1 MNAPNSKNVNSNK
14 DSKKSTSQKVS
25 PFFEFNKKL
34 DDFISNI
41 KSKSSSPENNP
52 KENVYLKTNDN
63 QPIKSTTTNNNSLF
77 NINSEEKNQNN
88 IDKVQLMKA
97 NYRINFEDFMNCD
110 QFAENY
116 ELEPSMNFDNN
127 NSNCDLPY
135 SQTFEDSILLKDES
149 IFFVFDN
156 VYKNKFLSKEDI
168 SKFKKEDI
176 KLNFGKDPYEIYDQ
190 ISQGKISPH
199 DKTSIE
205 FYNSLNNFNI
215 FKTRNPYFMN
225 IKMINQNE
233 SEDDYFNMINNNN
246 FNKINEQVENYE
258 YIQNDS
264 LNSTRQ
270 NSKANQN
277 ISSFTF
283 NEKDIILNSDKL
295 CKKEEAKIEGK
306 ENENNLDNKYIG
318 KKRKTKK

>member
-1 MNAPNSKNVNSNK
+1 
-14 DSKKSTSQKVS
+14 
-25 PFFEFNKKL
+25 
-34 DDFISNI
+34 
-41 KSKSSSPENNP
+41 
-52 KENVYLKTNDN
+52 LKTNDN

-176 KLNFGKDPYEIYDQ
+176 KLNFGKDPYEIYEQ

-225 IKMINQNE
+225 IKMTNQNG

-246 FNKINEQVENYE
+246 FNKINEQDENYE

-264 LNSTRQ
+264 LNSTRH
-270 NSKANQN
+270 NSKANPN
-277 ISSFTF
+277 INSFIF
-283 NEKDIILNSDKL
+283 NEKDLFLNTDKIF
-295 CKKEEAKIEGK
+295 KKEAEKIEGK

>member
-1 MNAPNSKNVNSNK
+1 MNAPNSKNINSNTE
-14 DSKKSTSQKVS
+14 SKKHISQKVS
-25 PFFEFNKKL
+25 PYFEFNKKL
-34 DDFISNI
+34 DDL
-41 KSKSSSPENNP
+41 SKSSSPENNL
-52 KENVYLKTNDN
+52 KEYTCLKNTESQQNKSISDN
-63 QPIKSTTTNNNSLF
+63 NCLF

-88 IDKVQLMKA
+88 IDVSQLMKA
-97 NYRINFEDFMNCD
+97 KNRLNFEKFMNCD

-116 ELEPSMNFDNN
+116 MLEPSMNFDSTNC
-127 NSNCDLPY
+127 NSDLPY

-149 IFFVFDN
+149 IFLVFDN
-156 VYKNKFLSKEDI
+156 TFKNKFLTLDDI

-176 KLNFGKDPYEIYDQ
+176 KLNFGKDPYEIFEQ
-190 ISQGKISPH
+190 IFQGKIPPH

-225 IKMINQNE
+225 IKMTNQNE
-233 SEDDYFNMINNNN
+233 NEDDYFNMINNNN
-246 FNKINEQVENYE
+246 FNRINEQDENYE

-270 NSKANQN
+270 NSKANPN
-277 ISSFTF
+277 NNSFTF
-283 NEKDIILNSDKL
+283 NEKDLFINCDKIF
-295 CKKEEAKIEGK
+295 KKEGEKIQGK

-318 KKRKTKK
+318 KKRKSKK

>member
-1 MNAPNSKNVNSNK
+1 MKAQNSKKVNSNK
-14 DSKKSTSQKVS
+14 NSKKSISQKVS
-25 PFFEFNKKL
+25 PYFEFNKKL
-34 DDFISNI
+34 DDFISDI

-52 KENVYLKTNDN
+52 KEYAYLKPNGS
-63 QPIKSTTTNNNSLF
+63 QPIKNTTVENNSLF

-88 IDKVQLMKA
+88 IDEAQLMKA
-97 NYRINFEDFMNCD
+97 NYRIQIQNFMNCD

-127 NSNCDLPY
+127 NCNCDLPY
-135 SQTFEDSILLKDES
+135 SQTFEDSVLLKDES

>member
-1 MNAPNSKNVNSNK
+1 MNAPNSKNVKSNK
-14 DSKKSTSQKVS
+14 DSKKPISQKVS
-25 PFFEFNKKL
+25 PYFEFNKKL
-34 DDFISNI
+34 NDFISDI
-41 KSKSSSPENNP
+41 KSKSSSPGNNP
-52 KENVYLKTNDN
+52 EENAYLKINGS
-63 QPIKSTTTNNNSLF
+63 QPIKSTPIDNNSLF

-88 IDKVQLMKA
+88 IDEAQLKKA
-97 NYRINFEDFMNCD
+97 DYRIKFVNFMNCD

-127 NSNCDLPY
+127 DCDCDLPY
-135 SQTFEDSILLKDES
+135 SKTFEDSILLKDES

-176 KLNFGKDPYEIYDQ
+176 KLNFGKDPYEIYEQ

-225 IKMINQNE
+225 IKMTNQNE

-246 FNKINEQVENYE
+246 FNKINEQDENYE

-264 LNSTRQ
+264 LNSTRH
-270 NSKANQN
+270 NSKVNPN
-277 ISSFTF
+277 ISYISLDV
-283 NEKDIILNSDKL
+283 KDLVFKNDKL
-295 CKKEEAKIEGK
+295 LKNEVEKSEGK
-306 ENENNLDNKYIG
+306 ENENNMDSKYIG